1 MKYSTQIEYYYSD
14 NYKLREK
21 IMKKGY
27 IIGQITITDLEKY
40 KKYASST
47 QAIVQKFGGKYLIRG
62 GEQDVKEGNPS
73 GNRDVV
79 VEFESLARAKEFY
92 NSEEYNE
99 IIDIRKENSQGY
111 IMLVEGH

>member
-1 MKYSTQIEYYYSD
+1 
-14 NYKLREK
+14 
-21 IMKKGY
+21 MKKGY

-92 NSEEYNE
+92 NSEEYRE
-99 IIDIRKENSQGY
+99 IIDIRKENSDGY
-111 IMLVEGH
+111 IILVEGY